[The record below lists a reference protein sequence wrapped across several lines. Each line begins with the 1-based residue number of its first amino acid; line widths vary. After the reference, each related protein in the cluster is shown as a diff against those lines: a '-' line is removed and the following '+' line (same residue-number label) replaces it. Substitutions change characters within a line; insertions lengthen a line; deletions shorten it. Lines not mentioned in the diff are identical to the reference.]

1 MFKYQV
7 KFAHMN
13 ENATDD
19 KERHG
24 EGIIEIETDEEV
36 TTQEHLLEIARSIG
50 TKYGYTQVGIESILQ
65 MVKVIE
71 QDDEEAKA

>member
-7 KFAHMN
+7 KFAHLN

-24 EGIIEIETDEEV
+24 EGLIEIETDEEV
-36 TTQEHLLEIARSIG
+36 TSQEHLVEIARSIG
-50 TKYGYTQVGIESILQ
+50 TKYGYTTVGIESILQ
-65 MVKVIE
+65 MIEEIE
-71 QDDEEAKA
+71 QEEVKEA